1 MGGLFAALVKLL
13 QLDSA
18 SATIPIMSTLFFIA
32 IAIAVV
38 FILLAGVVA
47 LVSALSGK
55 SRRK

>member
-1 MGGLFAALVKLL
+1 MGGPFAAHVKLL
-13 QLDSA
+13 QFDSA
-18 SATIPIMSTLFFIA
+18 SATITIMSTLFFIA
-32 IAIAVV
+32 IGIAVV